1 MDDSPTSGGLWGGRF
16 AQATARALDQI
27 NRSLSFD
34 WQLWPYELRVD
45 RAWLDELVRIE
56 ALPAD
61 AADRL
66 GAGLDEVARRLEE
79 GSPESEPDEDIHSLI
94 ERWLEEEVG
103 PEASLLRLGRSRNDV
118 VATDARLW
126 AMDAAARIDEA
137 CEALQSAIVE
147 TATRMVDDVIPAYSH
162 LQQAQPTRA
171 AHWLLSHF
179 WPLERNRGR
188 LDDATARMNRLPLG
202 AAAGMGTSL
211 PVDRNRLAMALGF
224 SGACENSLDAVGA
237 RDWVSELLFA
247 WTQTAIDL
255 TRLAEDLIIYSSAEF
270 ALVRIA
276 DSYST
281 GSSLMPQKRNPDGA
295 ELARANGGI
304 LLGVLAG
311 YLATLKGLPTGYNK
325 DLQEDKLALFHT
337 ERRLD
342 DVLRVLA
349 GTIATLEIG
358 PGVGGGD
365 PAVLATDLA
374 DHLVERGMS
383 FKEAHELS
391 GALVRRAEDLGVSIA
406 AVSAAERAKLDPRL
420 EQLPDD
426 MWDSVRAIERR
437 SALGGSSRERLLEQ
451 LEVARE
457 TQSGRRTSE

>member
-16 AQATARALDQI
+16 AKRPARALDRI
-27 NRSLSFD
+27 NRSLGFD
-34 WQLWPYELRVD
+34 WHLWPYELRVD
-45 RAWLDELVRIE
+45 HVWLAELARIE

-61 AADRL
+61 TADRL
-66 GAGLDEVARRLEE
+66 RAGLDKIARRLEE

-94 ERWLEEEVG
+94 ERWLEEEIG
-103 PEASLLRLGRSRNDV
+103 SEASLLRLGRSRNDV
-118 VATDARLW
+118 VATDTRLW
-126 AMDAAARIDEA
+126 AMDAAVRIDEA
-137 CEALQSAIVE
+137 CEGLQSAIVE

-188 LDDATARMNRLPLG
+188 LDDATARMNQLPLG

-211 PVDRNRLAMALGF
+211 PVDRNRLATALGF

-255 TRLAEDLIIYSSAEF
+255 TRLAEDLIVYSSTEF
-270 ALVRIA
+270 ALIRIA
-276 DSYST
+276 DDYST

-304 LLGVLAG
+304 LLGMLAG

-325 DLQEDKLALFHT
+325 DLQEDKLALLHA

-342 DVLRVLA
+342 EVLRVLA
-349 GTIATLEIG
+349 GTVATLEIG
-358 PGVGGGD
+358 PGAGGGD

-374 DHLVERGMS
+374 DHLVEGGLS
-383 FKEAHELS
+383 FKEAHALT
-391 GALVRRAEDLGVSIA
+391 GTLVRRAEELGVS
-406 AVSAAERAKLDPRL
+406 VSDVNSTERARLDPRL

-426 MWDSVRAIERR
+426 VWDPERALERR
-437 SALGGSSRERLLEQ
+437 SALGGSSRERVLEQ
-451 LEVARE
+451 LEAARKRLE
-457 TQSGRRTSE
+457 ADGAP

>member
-1 MDDSPTSGGLWGGRF
+1 
-16 AQATARALDQI
+16 
-27 NRSLSFD
+27 
-34 WQLWPYELRVD
+34 
-45 RAWLDELVRIE
+45 
-56 ALPAD
+56 
-61 AADRL
+61 
-66 GAGLDEVARRLEE
+66 
-79 GSPESEPDEDIHSLI
+79 
-94 ERWLEEEVG
+94 
-103 PEASLLRLGRSRNDV
+103 
-118 VATDARLW
+118 
-126 AMDAAARIDEA
+126 
-137 CEALQSAIVE
+137 
-147 TATRMVDDVIPAYSH
+147 
-162 LQQAQPTRA
+162 
-171 AHWLLSHF
+171 
-179 WPLERNRGR
+179 
-188 LDDATARMNRLPLG
+188 
-202 AAAGMGTSL
+202 
-211 PVDRNRLAMALGF
+211 
-224 SGACENSLDAVGA
+224 
-237 RDWVSELLFA
+237 
-247 WTQTAIDL
+247 
-255 TRLAEDLIIYSSAEF
+255 
-270 ALVRIA
+270 
-276 DSYST
+276 
-281 GSSLMPQKRNPDGA
+281 MPQKRNPDGA

-358 PGVGGGD
+358 PRVGGGD

-391 GALVRRAEDLGVSIA
+391 GALVRRAEDLGVSVA

-451 LEVARE
+451 LEAARE
-457 TQSGRRTSE
+457 RLEADGAP

>member
-16 AQATARALDQI
+16 AQGTARALDQI
-27 NRSLSFD
+27 NRSLPFD
-34 WQLWPYELRVD
+34 WHLWPYELRVD
-45 RAWLDELVRIE
+45 RVWLDELVHI
-56 ALPAD
+56 D
-61 AADRL
+61 AVRTDVAVRL
-66 GAGLDEVARRLEE
+66 AAGLDKVAIRLET

-103 PEASLLRLGRSRNDV
+103 PDASLLRLGRSRNDV
-118 VATDARLW
+118 VATDARMW
-126 AMDAAARIDEA
+126 AMDAATRIDEA
-137 CEALQSAIVE
+137 CEGLQSAIVN
-147 TATRMVDDVIPAYSH
+147 TAARMVDDVIPAYSH

-179 WPLERNRGR
+179 WPIERNRGR
-188 LDDATARMNRLPLG
+188 FDDTTARMNRLPLG
-202 AAAGMGTSL
+202 AAAGMGTTL
-211 PVDRNRLAMALGF
+211 PVDRNRLAIALGF

-255 TRLAEDLIIYSSAEF
+255 TRLAEDLIVYSSTEF

-295 ELARANGGI
+295 ELARSNGGI
-304 LLGVLAG
+304 LLGLLTG

-325 DLQEDKLALFHT
+325 DLQEDKLALLHA

-342 DVLRVLA
+342 EVLHVLA

-358 PGVGGGD
+358 PGAGGGD

-374 DHLVERGMS
+374 DHLVENGMS
-383 FKEAHELS
+383 FKQAHELS
-391 GALVRRAEDLGVSIA
+391 GALVRRAEELEVSVADIP
-406 AVSAAERAKLDPRL
+406 STERAKLDPRL
-420 EQLPDD
+420 EQLPADL
-426 MWDSVRAIERR
+426 WDSERALERR
-437 SALGGSSRERLLEQ
+437 SALGGSARERVVEQ
-451 LEVARE
+451 LNAARE
-457 TQSGRRTSE
+457 QLGSDGAG

>member
-1 MDDSPTSGGLWGGRF
+1 MGDSPTSGGLWGGRF
-16 AQATARALDQI
+16 AQGTARALDQI
-27 NRSLSFD
+27 NRSLPFD
-34 WQLWPYELRVD
+34 WLLWPYEIRVD
-45 RAWLDELVRIE
+45 RVWLDELVRID
-56 ALPAD
+56 AVPAD
-61 AADRL
+61 VAGRL
-66 GAGLDEVARRLEE
+66 AAGLDKVETRLET
-79 GSPESEPDEDIHSLI
+79 GSPEIEPDEDIHSLI

-103 PEASLLRLGRSRNDV
+103 PDASLLRLGRSRNDV

-137 CEALQSAIVE
+137 CECLQSAIVK

-188 LDDATARMNRLPLG
+188 FDDATARMNRLPLG
-202 AAAGMGTSL
+202 AAAGMGTTM
-211 PVDRNRLAMALGF
+211 PVDRNRLAIALGF

-255 TRLAEDLIIYSSAEF
+255 TRLAEDLIVYSSAEF

-295 ELARANGGI
+295 ELARANGGV
-304 LLGVLAG
+304 LLGMLTG

-325 DLQEDKLALFHT
+325 DLQEDKLALLNA

-342 DVLRVLA
+342 EVLHVLS
-349 GTIATLEIG
+349 GTVETLEIG
-358 PGVGGGD
+358 PGAGGGD

-374 DHLVERGMS
+374 DHLVEDGMS
-383 FKEAHELS
+383 FKQAHELS
-391 GALVRRAEDLGVSIA
+391 GALVRRAEDLGVS
-406 AVSAAERAKLDPRL
+406 VTDVPSTERAKLDPRL

-426 MWDSVRAIERR
+426 LWDPERALERR
-437 SALGGSSRERLLEQ
+437 LALGGSARERVLEQ
-451 LEVARE
+451 LNAARE
-457 TQSGRRTSE
+457 QLDSDGAG